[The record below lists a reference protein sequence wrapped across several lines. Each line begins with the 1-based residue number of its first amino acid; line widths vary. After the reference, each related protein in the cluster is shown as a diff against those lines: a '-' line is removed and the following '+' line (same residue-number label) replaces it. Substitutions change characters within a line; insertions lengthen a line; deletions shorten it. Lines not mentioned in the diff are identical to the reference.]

1 MTRRR
6 SIRDVQV
13 NRRGG
18 ALYARERLK
27 IQLLLRLSLN
37 FAMLAEDGR
46 EREAKEKERMHAAP
60 MAAVVCGI
68 WKDRT
73 ELGPAPRAR
82 APRFS
87 GVNENP
93 VWHEYRVRRDD
104 LPKLYRVLRIPSK
117 VRLRNRCVFHGETA
131 LPLLLRR
138 MRYVTL
144 GFHLIAHVA
153 PAHKKHTAIHG
164 RIMRVFITSYY
175 KDEYFGRA

>member
-87 GVNENP
+87 GVSENTA
-93 VWHEYRVRRDD
+93 WHEYRVKKDD
-104 LPKLYRVLRIPSK
+104 LPKLYRALRIPSK
-117 VRLRNRCVFHGETA
+117 VRLRNGGVFHEETA
-131 LPLLLRR
+131 LLLLLRR

-144 GFHLIAHVA
+144 GFHLITHVA
-153 PAHKKHTAIHG
+153 PAQKRHTAMHG
-164 RIMRVFITSYY
+164 RIMRVLVRTDFHMKIP
-175 KDEYFGRA
+175 

>member
-6 SIRDVQV
+6 SIRHVQV

-18 ALYARERLK
+18 ALCAPEQLR

-46 EREAKEKERMHAAP
+46 EGEAKEKERMHAAA

-73 ELGPAPRAR
+73 ELGLSPRAP

-87 GVNENP
+87 GVNENTA
-93 VWHEYRVRRDD
+93 WHEYRVRKDD
-104 LPKLYRVLRIPSK
+104 LPKLYRALRIPSK
-117 VRLRNRCVFHGETA
+117 VRIRNGCVFHRENA
-131 LPLLLRR
+131 LLLLLRH

-144 GFHLIAHVA
+144 GFHLITHVA

-164 RIMRVFITSYY
+164 RIMRVLVRTNFHMKIP
-175 KDEYFGRA
+175 

>member
-13 NRRGG
+13 RRRGD
-18 ALYARERLK
+18 ALCARERLR

-46 EREAKEKERMHAAP
+46 GGEAKEKERMHAAA

-73 ELGPAPRAR
+73 ELGPSPRAP

-87 GVNENP
+87 GVNENTA
-93 VWHEYRVRRDD
+93 WHEYRVRKDD
-104 LPKLYRVLRIPSK
+104 LPKLYRALRIPSK
-117 VRLRNRCVFHGETA
+117 VRLRNGCVPWRDCAAPSSASHEVCDA
-131 LPLLLRR
+131 RLPPDNLRSAR
-138 MRYVTL
+138 
-144 GFHLIAHVA
+144 
-153 PAHKKHTAIHG
+153 
-164 RIMRVFITSYY
+164 S
-175 KDEYFGRA
+175 